1 MVTKQ
6 DFTGAEAYIA
16 RADRVI
22 EKHRGLIGRSRNP
35 QNVAAAHALV
45 DVLTAFRTNVEN
57 RYRRLQR
64 DAARQDKAIGDL

>member
-16 RADRVI
+16 RADRLI
-22 EKHRGLIGRSRNP
+22 EKHRDLIVRSRNP
-35 QNVAAAHALV
+35 QIVAAAHALV

-57 RYRRLQR
+57 RYRWLQR
-64 DAARQDKAIGDL
+64 DAARHDEAIGDL

>member
-16 RADRVI
+16 RTDRLI
-22 EKHRGLIGRSRNP
+22 EKHRGLISRSRNP

-57 RYRRLQR
+57 RYRRLQP
-64 DAARQDKAIGDL
+64 DAARHDKAIGDL